1 MRARVDVHGAGA
13 HDELGGLVELR
24 GVEQLLR
31 FGQSGLV
38 EPLHAFHHLRRGG
51 GDIEGKVDVHVAPV
65 ARLGRQTD
73 EFDFEVFESLEAE
86 FFLQKRCT
94 LATETLAHA
103 ANSLMESPRT
113 FSPMA
118 RAEMPSCC
126 SVGVRPCASE
136 ILRLISMR
144 TPTLAKPAKKGQVY
158 FGTFRPVSG
167 SVRDGA
173 AAVRGREKKCRVWR
187 ARFCPSRAWAILGL
201 STRDAKETLIPRAL
215 PGRACDSS
223 PRLSILAI

>member
-51 GDIEGKVDVHVAPV
+51 GGIEGKVDVHVAPV

-86 FFLQKRCT
+86 FFAKAVHARDRNVGARGKFLNGKP
-94 LATETLAHA
+94 AHILAHGEGRLPKLLLGGGEA
-103 ANSLMESPRT
+103 FALRDLSPDIHMAPMRLRRDKPIITINKTFGLAGSFGPPVYERRT
-113 FSPMA
+113 A
-118 RAEMPSCC
+118 RRRAGSTWGHCPCWAVC
-126 SVGVRPCASE
+126 ARGVTRAH
-136 ILRLISMR
+136 
-144 TPTLAKPAKKGQVY
+144 
-158 FGTFRPVSG
+158 
-167 SVRDGA
+167 VRA
-173 AAVRGREKKCRVWR
+173 PRGRWARR
-187 ARFCPSRAWAILGL
+187 ARSCRICRGR
-201 STRDAKETLIPRAL
+201 RDR
-215 PGRACDSS
+215 GC
-223 PRLSILAI
+223 

>member
-86 FFLQKRCT
+86 FFAK
-94 LATETLAHA
+94 AVHA
-103 ANSLMESPRT
+103 RDRNVGARGKSLMGSPRT

>member
-86 FFLQKRCT
+86 FFAKAVHARDRNVGARGKFLNGKP
-94 LATETLAHA
+94 ADVFAHGKG
-103 ANSLMESPRT
+103 RD
-113 FSPMA
+113 
-118 RAEMPSCC
+118 AELLL
-126 SVGVRPCASE
+126 GRGRPCASE

>member
-1 MRARVDVHGAGA
+1 MVGARGERRAHLRLDTVVARRAFAGGKQAVAEHSRWIQVMRARVDVHGAGA

-86 FFLQKRCT
+86 FFCK
-94 LATETLAHA
+94 
-103 ANSLMESPRT
+103 SG
-113 FSPMA
+113 A
-118 RAEMPSCC
+118 RS
-126 SVGVRPCASE
+126 
-136 ILRLISMR
+136 
-144 TPTLAKPAKKGQVY
+144 
-158 FGTFRPVSG
+158 
-167 SVRDGA
+167 
-173 AAVRGREKKCRVWR
+173 
-187 ARFCPSRAWAILGL
+187 
-201 STRDAKETLIPRAL
+201 
-215 PGRACDSS
+215 
-223 PRLSILAI
+223 

>member
-1 MRARVDVHGAGA
+1 MRSITCA
-13 HDELGGLVELR
+13 
-24 GVEQLLR
+24 GVEVTSKGKLM
-31 FGQSGLV
+31 STS
-38 EPLHAFHHLRRGG
+38 RRLP
-51 GDIEGKVDVHVAPV
+51 ASV
-65 ARLGRQTD
+65 ARRMSSTLR
-73 EFDFEVFESLEAE
+73 SLNPSRPS
-86 FFLQKRCT
+86 FLQKRCT

-223 PRLSILAI
+223 PRLSILAIWHYNHHRHAHNVALNQEEKTYGSV

>member
-86 FFLQKRCT
+86 FFAKAVHARDRNVGARGKFLNGKPADVFAHGKGRDAELLLGRGKALCLGN
-94 LATETLAHA
+94 LAFDIH
-103 ANSLMESPRT
+103 ANSHTRQTCQNGTGLFWHVSAGIRKCQGRSGGSPW
-113 FSPMA
+113 A
-118 RAEMPSCC
+118 RKEVSGLARPLLPVPR
-126 SVGVRPCASE
+126 VGDT
-136 ILRLISMR
+136 RLIDPR
-144 TPTLAKPAKKGQVY
+144 CKGDAHPTSTTGKGL
-158 FGTFRPVSG
+158 
-167 SVRDGA
+167 
-173 AAVRGREKKCRVWR
+173 
-187 ARFCPSRAWAILGL
+187 RFEPS
-201 STRDAKETLIPRAL
+201 P
-215 PGRACDSS
+215 
-223 PRLSILAI
+223 

>member
-38 EPLHAFHHLRRGG
+38 EPLHVFHHLRRGG

-86 FFLQKRCT
+86 FFCKSGARSRQKRW
-94 LATETLAHA
+94 
-103 ANSLMESPRT
+103 RT
-113 FSPMA
+113 
-118 RAEMPSCC
+118 R
-126 SVGVRPCASE
+126 
-136 ILRLISMR
+136 
-144 TPTLAKPAKKGQVY
+144 Q
-158 FGTFRPVSG
+158 
-167 SVRDGA
+167 
-173 AAVRGREKKCRVWR
+173 
-187 ARFCPSRAWAILGL
+187 
-201 STRDAKETLIPRAL
+201 IP
-215 PGRACDSS
+215 
-223 PRLSILAI
+223 